1 MKLQHKE
8 MFERVIKVLRIEHA
22 DCKTDLEA
30 LEREKS
36 ITVLWKNHFENNN
49 RDASDQISWIAALDR
64 IIESVS
70 SGQSS
75 VGNKQLEQIK
85 TEALFK

>member
-1 MKLQHKE
+1 MKLQSKE
-8 MFERVIKVLRIEHA
+8 MYERVIKVLRIEHA
-22 DCKTDLEA
+22 DCKTDIEA

-64 IIESVS
+64 IIESV
-70 SGQSS
+70 
-75 VGNKQLEQIK
+75 KE
-85 TEALFK
+85 TEGSLVNG